1 MPLVA
6 LVAVDVDAAGWEGR
20 LRLACAAAEQRLY
33 VVIHGGGCDI
43 VTRETFDVLRQLY
56 DVVAAAN
63 AQLDVVPLLGA
74 AGWTADRV
82 RQLDAEIVGD
92 SETVLGDGAAP
103 PEASSARAASEDG
116 DVAHGAVA
124 VGGTF
129 DRLHAGHRLLL
140 AAAALAARE
149 TVYIG
154 VAGDELLRKKA
165 HATLLQPFDQRA
177 AAAAAFVEA
186 VRPGLVVKVSALL
199 DPKQPP
205 KAATIEAISALVIS
219 IETTSGA
226 QALAQMRRDNGIES
240 ELSILTVGLVGAE
253 SQTPEA
259 KKLSSSQIRE
269 HDARRAAG

>member
-1 MPLVA
+1 
-6 LVAVDVDAAGWEGR
+6 
-20 LRLACAAAEQRLY
+20 
-33 VVIHGGGCDI
+33 
-43 VTRETFDVLRQLY
+43 
-56 DVVAAAN
+56 
-63 AQLDVVPLLGA
+63 
-74 AGWTADRV
+74 V